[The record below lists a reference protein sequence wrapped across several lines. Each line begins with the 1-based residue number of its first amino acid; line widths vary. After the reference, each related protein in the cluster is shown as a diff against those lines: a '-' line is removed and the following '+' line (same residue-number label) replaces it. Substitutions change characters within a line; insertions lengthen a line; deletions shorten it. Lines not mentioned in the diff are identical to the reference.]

1 MYLAIDIGATKTLI
15 ALFSAHG
22 RCLSRVKYPTNP
34 NKNLFLSELIANLSP
49 FREKPLTSVIIAVPC
64 SVQKIYSITPPNLPW
79 KSFDLYTPIKNLFTC
94 PVFLK
99 NDADLATLYE
109 SKNKKGLCVYLTFST
124 GIGAGLAKN
133 GKILPASATFEPG
146 HLLYKWDDRTYEWED
161 LAAASSLKA
170 LYGRDV
176 SKISSPAALETIA
189 YRISVGL
196 VDIIRTYRPAHI
208 IIGGPLGLNF
218 ANIRPYLLDYLKSAF
233 PGESL
238 PHITSAKRPCESVI
252 YGCYLYGK
260 SH

>member
-15 ALFSAHG
+15 ALFSTHG
-22 RCLSRVKYPTNP
+22 RRLSRIKFLTNP
-34 NKNLFLSELIANLSP
+34 NKNLFLSELKANLEQYRS
-49 FREKPLTSVIIAVPC
+49 KSITSVIIAVPC
-64 SVQKIYSITPPNLPW
+64 PVQNIYSITPPNLPW
-79 KSFDLYTPIKNLFTC
+79 KSFDLYSPIKNLFTC

-133 GKILPASATFEPG
+133 GEILPASATFEPG
-146 HLLYKWDDRTYEWED
+146 HLSYKWDDRTYEWED
-161 LAAASSLKA
+161 LAAASSLKS

-189 YRISVGL
+189 YRISIGL
-196 VDIIRTYRPAHI
+196 VDIINTYHPANI

-218 ANIRPYLLDYLKSAF
+218 PSIRPYLIDYLKSAL
-233 PGESL
+233 PDKKL